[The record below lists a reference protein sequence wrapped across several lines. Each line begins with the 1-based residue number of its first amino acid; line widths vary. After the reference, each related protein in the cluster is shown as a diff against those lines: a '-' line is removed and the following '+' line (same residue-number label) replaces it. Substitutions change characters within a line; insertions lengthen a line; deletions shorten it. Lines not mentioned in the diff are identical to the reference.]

1 LVGKNRK
8 FFGTIIAGINIK
20 MNQKAGIKEMRSFII
35 GVFFILFGISPAM
48 AQARVSAGKEGT
60 VVAYRVEQ
68 GDTVYYVHL
77 REVAIRAPRK
87 FKNAAEERQFWRLV
101 YNVKKVYPYAKL
113 SGQKLHELNVR
124 YLEIKSEKDRKAY
137 SKRIEDELKAEFE
150 GELRKLTVSQGRILL
165 RLVDRETG
173 NTTYEILQDFR
184 GSLSAV
190 FWQTI
195 ARVFGSNLKTRYD
208 PSSGEDRTIELIIT
222 QIEEGSI

>member
-1 LVGKNRK
+1 MRLY
-8 FFGTIIAGINIK
+8 II
-20 MNQKAGIKEMRSFII
+20 SL
-35 GVFFILFGISPAM
+35 FFILLCISPAM
-48 AQARVSAGKEGT
+48 AQSRVSAGNDGY

-68 GDTVYYVHL
+68 GDTLYYVQL
-77 REVAIRAPRK
+77 REVVIRAPRK
-87 FKNAAEERQFWRLV
+87 FKNAADERQFWRLV

-113 SGQKLHELNVR
+113 SGKKLHELNER
-124 YLEIKSEKDRKAY
+124 YLEIDSEKDRKAY
-137 SKRIEDELKAEFE
+137 SKKIEDELKVEFE
-150 GELRKLTVSQGRILL
+150 GELRKLTVTQGRILL

-208 PSSGEDRTIELIIT
+208 PSSGEDKTIEQIIK

>member
-1 LVGKNRK
+1 M
-8 FFGTIIAGINIK
+8 IAEIK
-20 MNQKAGIKEMRSFII
+20 KMRSYII
-35 GVFFILFGISPAM
+35 GLFFILLGVPPAM
-48 AQARVSAGKEGT
+48 AQTRMSAGNDGY
-60 VVAYRVEQ
+60 VVAYRVER
-68 GDTVYYVHL
+68 GDTVYYVNL
-77 REVAIRAPRK
+77 REVVIRAPRK
-87 FKNAAEERQFWRLV
+87 FKNAADERQFWRLV

-113 SGQKLHELNVR
+113 SGKKLHELNER

-137 SKRIEDELKAEFE
+137 SKKIEDELKVEFE
-150 GELRKLTVSQGRILL
+150 GELRKLTVTQGRILL

-208 PSSGEDRTIELIIT
+208 PSSGEDKTIEQIIG